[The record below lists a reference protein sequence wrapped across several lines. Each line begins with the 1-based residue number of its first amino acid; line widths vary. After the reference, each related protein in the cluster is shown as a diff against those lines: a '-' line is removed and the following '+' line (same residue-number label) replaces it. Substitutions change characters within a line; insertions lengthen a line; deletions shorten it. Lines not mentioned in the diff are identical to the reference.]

1 MQFDYLVI
9 CTGFSY
15 KNPIKNEKSVTLKDR
30 TKDLEQIYEKVKN
43 SSSILVVGGGYVAC
57 EVVAE
62 ISAAYGKEKRVGLCT
77 RGDRLLNSLPQKFS
91 LSTESFFKE
100 NNI

>member
-30 TKDLEQIYEKVKN
+30 TKDLE
-43 SSSILVVGGGYVAC
+43 
-57 EVVAE
+57 
-62 ISAAYGKEKRVGLCT
+62 
-77 RGDRLLNSLPQKFS
+77 
-91 LSTESFFKE
+91 
-100 NNI
+100 